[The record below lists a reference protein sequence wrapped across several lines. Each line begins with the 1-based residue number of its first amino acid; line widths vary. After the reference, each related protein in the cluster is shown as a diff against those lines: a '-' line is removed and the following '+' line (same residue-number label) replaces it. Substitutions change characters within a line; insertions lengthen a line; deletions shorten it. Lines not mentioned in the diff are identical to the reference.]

1 MAVILPHSSATR
13 ILDALGLDRVT
24 SFDLSM
30 RMNDVV
36 RIVTHQWV
44 TDEQFNR
51 LADEVEQKQWVLLT
65 KEQYEELWRKAQAS
79 EAQQ

>member
-13 ILDALGLDRVT
+13 ILDALGLDGVT

-36 RIVTHQWV
+36 RIVTHQLA

-51 LADEVEQKQWVLLT
+51 LADEVEQKEWVLLT
-65 KEQYEELWRKAQAS
+65 KEQYEELWSKAQGS
-79 EAQQ
+79 EAQS